1 MNNKVQYIILYRVYN
16 YALSTSIYTSE
27 LILCSTISLANQ
39 MWFSVACT
47 LINNKYASSQGSKCC
62 GLTRRNKFWPQW
74 WRMSLSIRVQTTPN
88 QIRFVFYHNINIKKV
103 FISVRETWK
112 RHCVTSWRVQ
122 RRLDSYRQKQSDY
135 EITSNCGKNSI
146 TKGFH
151 KLVVLSRVNNFN
163 LGKSKEK

>member
-1 MNNKVQYIILYRVYN
+1 MDAAYTRTFTVICMTNKVQDIILYRVYN

-27 LILCSTISLANQ
+27 SILCSTISLANQ
-39 MWFSVACT
+39 MWFSIACT

-74 WRMSLSIRVQTTPN
+74 WRMSLSI
-88 QIRFVFYHNINIKKV
+88 
-103 FISVRETWK
+103 
-112 RHCVTSWRVQ
+112 RVQ

-163 LGKSKEK
+163 WGKSKEK